1 MDFLNVF
8 TASQMLE
15 VITKNISIALNKSCE
30 HQADANGGN
39 TANNP
44 YSPITRKMTCVK
56 WSK

>member
-1 MDFLNVF
+1 MDVFDFF

-15 VITKNISIALNKSCE
+15 VITRNISIALNKSCE
-30 HQADANGGN
+30 HQDDANGSN